1 MTVWLYRR
9 QVEDLQIEIE
19 RIEKL
24 EREKQNDF
32 QMATRRGDEALARQ
46 YRQEQLRFNDQIR
59 HLKRELIQAERSLSQ
74 AEQIESNQ
82 QKTSL

>member
-9 QVEDLQIEIE
+9 QIEDLQIEIE

-32 QMATRRGDEALARQ
+32 QMATRRGDEPLARQ
-46 YRQEQLRFNDQIR
+46 YRQEQLRLNDQIR
-59 HLKRELIQAERSLSQ
+59 YLKRELIQAERLLSQ
-74 AEQIESNQ
+74 AQQMDLSQ
-82 QKTSL
+82 QKTSQ